1 MEPDKLEFGFQPY
14 RRDFAVFLE
23 PSRQRLQFPI
33 AVLELWPNME
43 QLCLSVRSVSS
54 SEFFF
59 FFLAGRKESMFNRN
73 SYS

>member
-14 RRDFAVFLE
+14 RLDFAVFLE
-23 PSRQRLQFPI
+23 PSRRRLQFPI
-33 AVLELWPNME
+33 AVLELWPNMK

-54 SEFFF
+54 SEF